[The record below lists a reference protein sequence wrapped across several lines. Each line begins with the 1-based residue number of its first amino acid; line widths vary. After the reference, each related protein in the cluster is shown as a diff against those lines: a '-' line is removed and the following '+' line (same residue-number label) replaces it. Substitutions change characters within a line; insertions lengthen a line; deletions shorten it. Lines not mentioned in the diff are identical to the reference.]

1 MNELT
6 RFSSFAAVA
15 KNSLMMEPDQF
26 RTDLSPDRARELF
39 KRHVELIEVET
50 TSYCNRTCSF
60 CPNAQIDRRSEKHIM
75 PEETWQAILD
85 GMREVDFDGSI
96 VWSRYS
102 EPLSEKR
109 ILDRIRE
116 VRLAAPKARI
126 TVNSNGDFLTADY
139 LEKLADAGLDR
150 IWIDIYIPDEEVYD
164 LKVAHNYH
172 DRFLGRIGKKAVITE
187 TEPELASTVI
197 YDRIEITTHVR
208 NVAVM
213 LKRDMSDRGGLISL
227 ARKTTRQ
234 APCYAPYKHLVID
247 NDGSVVVC
255 CQLRSDSPS
264 HATAVMGK
272 IGVNGMGLVDAY
284 VALGKWRE
292 SLRGFNAKASPCTTC
307 TVSEYNAGPLSRMV
321 SDALANDTAFAAA
334 VKTVVQ
340 PLMRKKQRW

>member
-1 MNELT
+1 M
-6 RFSSFAAVA
+6 
-15 KNSLMMEPDQF
+15 PD
-26 RTDLSPDRARELF
+26 
-39 KRHVELIEVET
+39 
-50 TSYCNRTCSF
+50 
-60 CPNAQIDRRSEKHIM
+60 
-75 PEETWQAILD
+75 ETWQAILD
-85 GMREVDFDGSI
+85 GLRSVDYDGTF

-116 VRLAAPKARI
+116 VRAAAPRTRI

-164 LKVAHNYH
+164 LTVAHTYH
-172 DRFLGRIGKKAVITE
+172 DRFLNRIGKKAVITE
-187 TEPELASTVI
+187 TDPELASTVI

-213 LKRDMSDRGGLISL
+213 KKNDMSDRGGLIAL
-227 ARKTTRQ
+227 ARKTTRT
-234 APCYAPYKHLVID
+234 APCFAPYKHLVID

-264 HATAVMGK
+264 HASAVMGR

-284 VALGKWRE
+284 VAMGKWRE

-307 TVSEYNAGPLSRMV
+307 TVAEYANGPLSRLV
-321 SDALANDTAFAAA
+321 SETFANDTPFANA